1 MHGRFARPEGSLD
14 EARDGVQDILK
25 DYRKQQATSAT
36 EEAGRHLAEDMSEDK
51 LAQLEAKRRLVREG
65 ESGSDNLDRPD

>member
-1 MHGRFARPEGSLD
+1 M
-14 EARDGVQDILK
+14 QDILK

-51 LAQLEAKRRLVREG
+51 LGQLEAKRRLVREG